1 MGDKELL
8 GLYWARSERV
18 LTETIVRHGL
28 RCHTAAY
35 RILHS
40 REDREECVNNA
51 CLHAWESIPPR
62 WPERFPTFLYK
73 LARNVALHRCERR
86 NPQKRGGGQIPL
98 AIEELRECAGSGGDR
113 TEEDLTIKEALNRFL
128 AGLSQE
134 SRIIFLRRYWYFC
147 SVKEIAA
154 ACGLSESKVK
164 MSLLR
169 SRKALRQLLEKEG
182 IPP

>member
-18 LTETIVRHGL
+18 LTETIARHGL

-62 WPERFPTFLYK
+62 RPERFPAFLYK

-113 TEEDLTIKEALNRFL
+113 TEEDLTIKEA
-128 AGLSQE
+128 
-134 SRIIFLRRYWYFC
+134 
-147 SVKEIAA
+147 
-154 ACGLSESKVK
+154 
-164 MSLLR
+164 
-169 SRKALRQLLEKEG
+169 
-182 IPP
+182 